1 MSKLGPLELWGGLE
15 CTVARVG
22 DVFRNQ
28 SVETGHHAREDDL
41 ERIAELGVRT
51 LRYPIVWETVS
62 PDAPDQCD
70 WDWHDRRLNRLR
82 ELGIRPIAG
91 LIHHGSG
98 PHYTHLLDPEFPKLF
113 AAHAARVAE
122 RYPWIEL
129 YTPVNEPLTTARFS
143 GLYGHWYP
151 HGTGYESFLQ
161 ALVNQCL
168 AVVLAMQAI
177 RRVNPAAK
185 LVQTED
191 FGKTFSTPAL
201 AYQADHENERRWLS
215 FDLLFGRVNRDHP
228 WWGTLTWFGVSEADL
243 DFMVE
248 NATPPDII
256 GINHYLTSERYLDHR
271 APRYPQHHWGHNGR
285 EPYADVEA
293 VRIQALDDEVGPAAR
308 LREVWERYQT
318 PIAVTEVHHGCTRD
332 EQLRWLA
339 EVWKGAEAVKA
350 EGADIRAVTIW
361 SLVGTVDWNS
371 LLTRQAGIYEP
382 GAFDVRSSP
391 PRPTA
396 LAVAARSLA
405 QTGRFDHPVLDRLGW
420 WRRDSRFYVPL
431 NRREAARRKGSPR
444 PILILGR
451 RSALAD
457 AFSRVATIRGLDH
470 VTLSDR
476 ELSRLPSIIDR
487 ERPWAILD
495 LGAGPIRPIS
505 AAELAARCRAEGVRY
520 MTCSEAPLFD
530 GALGRAYVESDATSP
545 LTLDGRSVV
554 AREAAIRD
562 ASPEALIIRTGPLF
576 GPWRRESDL
585 FRCLAALA
593 SGEPLTFAGAQT
605 SPTYLPDMT
614 HSALDLL
621 IDGEIGLRHLANGG
635 AVSAAALACELAVR
649 AGLPPPE
656 IRDVATGPSFELATE
671 RGELLPPL
679 ASALDRFVR
688 DCEPEWR
695 LPEGGMQIAAE

>member
-1 MSKLGPLELWGGLE
+1 MSKLSPLELWGGLE

-22 DVFRNQ
+22 DLFRNQ
-28 SVETGHHAREDDL
+28 SVETGHHVREDDL
-41 ERIAELGVRT
+41 DRIAELGVRT

-62 PDAPDQCD
+62 PDAPDVCD
-70 WDWHDRRLNRLR
+70 WEWHDRRLNRLR

-98 PHYTHLLDPEFPKLF
+98 PHYTNLLDPNFPKLF
-113 AAHAARVAE
+113 ATHAARVAE
-122 RYPWIEL
+122 RYPWIEF

-143 GLYGHWYP
+143 ALYGHWYP

-177 RRVNPAAK
+177 RQVNPTAK

-215 FDLLFGRVNRDHP
+215 FDLLFGRVDRKHP
-228 WWGTLTWFGVSEADL
+228 WWGMFTWYGVSEATL
-243 DFMVE
+243 DFIVE
-248 NATPPDII
+248 NATPPDIL
-256 GINHYLTSERYLDHR
+256 GINHYLTSERYLDQR
-271 APRYPQHHWGHNGR
+271 APRYPQHHWGHNGQ

-293 VRIQALDDEVGPAAR
+293 VRIQALDDLVGPAER
-308 LREVWERYQT
+308 LREVWDRYHT

-339 EVWKGAEAVKA
+339 EVWTAVETVRA
-350 EGADIRAVTIW
+350 EGADVRAVTIW

-396 LAVAARSLA
+396 LAVAARSFA
-405 QTGRFDHPVLDRLGW
+405 ENGRFEHPVLDRPGW

-431 NRREAARRKGSPR
+431 NRREAARRKDSPR

-451 RSALAD
+451 RSALAE
-457 AFSRVATIRGLDH
+457 AFSRLATVRGLDH
-470 VTLSDR
+470 LSLR
-476 ELSRLPSIIDR
+476 ERDLARLGSVIER
-487 ERPWAILD
+487 ERPWAVVD
-495 LGAGPIRPIS
+495 LGGGPIRAVPP
-505 AAELAARCRAEGVRY
+505 AELAARCHSEGLRY
-520 MTCSEAPLFD
+520 MTCSEAPVFD
-530 GALGRAYVESDATSP
+530 GALGRPAVESDPVCPIAP
-545 LTLDGRSVV
+545 KGREAA
-554 AREAAIRD
+554 AREAAVRNACPD
-562 ASPEALIIRTGPLF
+562 ALVIRTGPLF
-576 GPWRRESDL
+576 GPWRRESDP
-585 FRCLAALA
+585 FRLLAALA
-593 SGEPLTFAGAQT
+593 GGEPVTFAEAET
-605 SPTYLPDMT
+605 SPTYLPDMI

-621 IDGEIGLRHLANGG
+621 IDGEVGLRHLANGG
-635 AVSAAALACELAVR
+635 SVSEAMLARELAAR
-649 AGLPPPE
+649 TGLPAPE
-656 IRDVATGPSFELATE
+656 IGEVGSGPSFALATE

-688 DCEPEWR
+688 DCEPDWR
-695 LPEGGMQIAAE
+695 LAEGAAQIAAE